1 MASPVAIRQPLA
13 QRQINTAFYTSTTAA
28 TTTTTANPTRTVI
41 LKPISGQKRAH
52 SQISNGQENVQQQI
66 LSTATEFKSPIPR
79 QPYTTT
85 TQKRPL
91 VNVKPII
98 QTQPQSQFKQPL
110 SRPVAATPLQRQQT
124 HDSGVEVREDREMVE
139 WRKSMRRIISNS
151 IFYLDGLE
159 ESFKEQATRWLTRH
173 GGVTTSMSCVLI
185 FRKWNNSFPIL
196 LILLSLFE
204 ILRLNDQPRLQNL

>member
-1 MASPVAIRQPLA
+1 MASPIAIRQPLA
-13 QRQINTAFYTSTTAA
+13 QRPINTAFYPTTTTA
-28 TTTTTANPTRTVI
+28 TTTATANPTRTVI

-79 QPYTTT
+79 QPHTT
-85 TQKRPL
+85 TQKRPV

-110 SRPVAATPLQRQQT
+110 SRPVAATPLQRQQA
-124 HDSGVEVREDREMVE
+124 HDPGVEVREDREMVE

-159 ESFKEQATRWLTRH
+159 ETFKEQATRWLTRH

-185 FRKWNNSFPIL
+185 IRKWNNSFPIL
-196 LILLSLFE
+196 LILLLLFE
-204 ILRLNDQPRLQNL
+204 ILHLND